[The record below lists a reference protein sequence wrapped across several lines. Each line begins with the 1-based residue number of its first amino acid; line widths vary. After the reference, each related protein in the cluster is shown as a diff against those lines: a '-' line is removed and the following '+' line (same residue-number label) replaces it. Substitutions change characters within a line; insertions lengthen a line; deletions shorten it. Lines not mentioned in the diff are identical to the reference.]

1 MGTGSQAQT
10 SSRASVSLPA
20 FLQRGAS
27 MLSLFS
33 FSILLIVIVWI
44 GMCSTFSPT
53 LSHLQ
58 EISFATKII
67 FTLVSK
73 N

>member
-1 MGTGSQAQT
+1 
-10 SSRASVSLPA
+10 
-20 FLQRGAS
+20 

-44 GMCSTFSPT
+44 GMCYTFPPT
-53 LSHLQ
+53 LSPLQ

-73 N
+73 NSSLQEMTM